1 MWTWLRRMFWFS
13 LACGAGYAAYTAWQR
28 RNEPVPGGRPEW
40 PPLSESNRPESA
52 GAFGS
57 APTTRAPHRPSEG
70 GWTTEAPVA
79 VDAAAEGGPRW
90 VEPIDGACPDGYPI
104 KANANSGI
112 FHVPGGRFYE
122 RTVPERCYVDEASA
136 EADGYRRSK
145 A

>member
-1 MWTWLRRMFWFS
+1 MWTWLRRMFWLS
-13 LACGAGYAAYTAWQR
+13 LVCSAWYAAYTAWQR
-28 RNEPVPGGRPEW
+28 RNEPVPGGPPEW
-40 PPLSESNRPESA
+40 PPLSESSRTTSA
-52 GAFGS
+52 GASGS
-57 APTTRAPHRPSEG
+57 AATTRAPDGPPEG
-70 GWTTEAPVA
+70 GWSTGTPVA
-79 VDAAAEGGPRW
+79 DEAAAEVANRW

-122 RTVPERCYVDEASA
+122 RTVPERCYTDEASA